1 MLNQWNTFSIL
12 SLDIFGVDDSHKV
25 IHHIFSLHLTGDWFE
40 TLLPAYLHGLQDSFE
55 QVRHNCV
62 YGLGE
67 LVLHSGEVAYS
78 KFPVI
83 LSALSAA
90 VAQEQHP
97 GTLDNICGALA
108 RLIMANFKLIP
119 LEQVLPVFIQKLPL
133 REDFDENL
141 AIFKSFTT
149 VWTQQHESLLLV
161 LDGVIMVGLHVLH
174 KKEYKE
180 DGKNIVY

>member
-1 MLNQWNTFSIL
+1 M
-12 SLDIFGVDDSHKV
+12 
-25 IHHIFSLHLTGDWFE
+25 
-40 TLLPAYLHGLQDSFE
+40 
-55 QVRHNCV
+55 RHNCV

-78 KFPVI
+78 QFPVI

-90 VAQEQHP
+90 VSQEQHP

-108 RLIMANFKLIP
+108 RLIMANFRLIP

-141 AIFKSFTT
+141 SIFKSFTS
-149 VWTQQHESLLLV
+149 VWTQQHESLLSV

-174 KKEYKE
+174 KNQYKE
-180 DGKNIVY
+180 DGKRICSF

>member
-1 MLNQWNTFSIL
+1 MY
-12 SLDIFGVDDSHKV
+12 
-25 IHHIFSLHLTGDWFE
+25 LTGDWFE
-40 TLLPAYLHGLQDSFE
+40 TLLPAYLAGIQDNFD

-67 LVLHSGEVAYS
+67 LVLHSGEVAYN

-108 RLIMANFKLIP
+108 RLIMANYKLIP
-119 LEQVLPVFIQKLPL
+119 LEQVLPVFVQNLPL

-141 AIFKSFTT
+141 SIFKSFTLL
-149 VWTQQHESLLLV
+149 WTQQPDALLPI
-161 LDGVIMVGLHVLH
+161 LDGVIMVGLHVVH
-174 KKEYKE
+174 KNQYKE
-180 DGKNIVY
+180 DGNEH